1 MDREER
7 ARRAVDRYTGPLMRL
22 GYSYLSS
29 TADAQ
34 DVCQTVLMK
43 LLTEE
48 HRFESD
54 EHEKA
59 WVLRCAAN
67 LCKNMLKSPWKKRT
81 CPLEEWNAWTQG
93 PEEPG
98 GQVMK
103 AVKALPAK
111 YRTVI
116 DLYYYE
122 GYGAKEIGEI
132 LNISQNTVYT
142 RLARAREKLKWE
154 LEETEYE
161 GAV

>member
-1 MDREER
+1 MVREEQ
-7 ARRAVDRYTGPLMRL
+7 ARCAVDRYTGPLMRL
-22 GYSYLSS
+22 GYSYLRN

-43 LLTEE
+43 LLTEN
-48 HRFESD
+48 HQFESD

-59 WVLRCAAN
+59 WVLCCAAN
-67 LCKNMLKSPWKKRT
+67 LCKNILKSPWKKRT
-81 CPLEEWNAWTQG
+81 CPMEEWNAWTEG
-93 PEEPG
+93 LEEPD
-98 GQVMK
+98 GQVME

-111 YRTVI
+111 YRVVI

-132 LNISQNTVYT
+132 LNISQNAVYT

-154 LEETEYE
+154 LEGMEYE
-161 GAV
+161 ETV